1 MSVKAAAS
9 AKKKTKP
16 KSAPKSAVAKKPAR
30 KSAAPPIPRGM
41 RTVTAHLV
49 CAGAA
54 AAIEFYTKAFGATEI
69 CRIPTPDG
77 KLMHAAVRIGDST
90 VMLVD
95 EFPEMGALG
104 PKALKGTPVT
114 IHLFVEDVDTFFAR
128 AVKAGATV
136 RMPVQNMFWGDR
148 YGQIEDPFGHSW
160 SIATHLRDLTPE
172 EIVEAAKS
180 APGC

>member
-1 MSVKAAAS
+1 MKAKS
-9 AKKKTKP
+9 AKSARRTA
-16 KSAPKSAVAKKPAR
+16 APKTTRARRSAV
-30 KSAAPPIPRGM
+30 PPIPPGFHA
-41 RTVTAHLV
+41 VTPHLV

-54 AAIEFYTKAFGATEI
+54 AAIDFYVRAFGAVDV
-69 CRIPTPDG
+69 CRVPTPDG

-104 PKALKGTPVT
+104 PKALKGTAVT
-114 IHLFVEDVDTFFAR
+114 LHLFVPDVDRFFAR

-136 RMPVQNMFWGDR
+136 KMPVRDMFWGDR
-148 YGQIEDPFGHSW
+148 YGLLEDPFGHSW
-160 SIATHLRDLTPE
+160 SVATHLHDLTPD
-172 EIVEAAKS
+172 EILAAAAT